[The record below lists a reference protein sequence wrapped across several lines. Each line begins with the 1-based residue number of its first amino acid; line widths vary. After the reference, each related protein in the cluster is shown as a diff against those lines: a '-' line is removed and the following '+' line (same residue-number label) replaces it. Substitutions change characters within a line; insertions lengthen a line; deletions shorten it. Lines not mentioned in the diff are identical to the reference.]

1 MKTLK
6 TMKIKYLLAAL
17 TGVALVSCSQD
28 DLNLEQPQVE
38 AKSPI
43 SFVVHS
49 DIATRAEL
57 NGAQVTFEAGDLM
70 SLYQNGTIGG
80 VDPKNFTSYGNAIF
94 EGKGDGGSGLEFTS
108 RNMVEAGYAI
118 MVYPADT
125 VPTWADNKTTG
136 LAVSIPA
143 DQPAGYADFIPQVSD
158 FMNIGGYT
166 NIEDNNTEGYG
177 RKYDIRLKPLG
188 TLVRLTLNAK
198 NKDAFDNLEGVD
210 PIEFTGVEFKS
221 DADAFYT
228 KVVLKD
234 NGTPST
240 LKDDAINED
249 YETYAH
255 FLNQVDV
262 DFDNSTKSTSIS
274 TEDIRNGNMA
284 YLVMLPSNATTDN
297 PSIVVKTTYGTV
309 EVKQASG
316 EEVITS
322 SSSKWTVK
330 DGLDYIL
337 DNSWKEIT
345 TKGNKFF
352 GAKAGVSAQR
362 GLTFDLKTLQIDGTV
377 IKTSKQLID
386 LTKVY
391 KALGKTENVTLVLK
405 ADKEEFILTD
415 EAMNAMVGV
424 KNFKLDASTNA
435 NKIVIEG
442 GASLDLLNKAEVAF
456 TGKIDLVLRNTWTI
470 DQKESFAKVNSLTNQ
485 GILTVTNKT
494 NLLDTNAFGIDLTV
508 AKTAVLNTSGKVY
521 MGAVTALETSVI
533 NIPAGGNEAF
543 YATGKTML
551 FGTVNNSGVLSS
563 RTTDGI
569 LNFGTINCIGIGEVS
584 VVQGVSGA
592 KFDNAG
598 IINAAESSVVYITN
612 NEITVSG
619 DAPAIDGTYKGAIVL
634 AKRNGEVT
642 VKEAESTPGYI
653 KYTAEAT
660 ADKLEVKK
668 VAGDKFNYLIVDVKY
683 SPLSTVSLDKEV
695 VSTLK
700 YLEIKGNTAQVTS
713 TDAFTVTDLIVQ
725 SNMRYLSG
733 NGKLTATNTW
743 VKGSILHA
751 FTITPGNINNGDY
764 LSGIYGVK
772 ADKGFTGEVRT
783 TGN

>member
-6 TMKIKYLLAAL
+6 TMKIKYLLAVL

-70 SLYQNGTIGG
+70 SLYQNGTISGG
-80 VDPKNFTSYGNAIF
+80 DPNIFTSYGNAIF
-94 EGKGDGGSGLEFTS
+94 EGKGDGGLGLEFTS
-108 RNMVEAGYAI
+108 RNMVEKGNAI

-125 VPTWADNKTTG
+125 VPTWTDNKVSG
-136 LAVSIPA
+136 LAVSIPV
-143 DQPAGYADFIPQVSD
+143 DQPTGYADFIPQVSD
-158 FMNIGGYT
+158 FMNIGAYT

-188 TLVRLTLNAK
+188 TLVRLTLNAE

-210 PIEFTGVEFKS
+210 PIEFTGVELKS
-221 DADAFYT
+221 TAPAFFT

-234 NGTPST
+234 NGTEST
-240 LKDDAINED
+240 LKDEAINED

-284 YLVMLPSNATTDN
+284 YLVMLPSDATTTTS

-309 EVKQASG
+309 EVKQAPG

-322 SSSKWTVK
+322 SSKKWTVK

-337 DNSWKEIT
+337 ANSWKEIAT
-345 TKGNKFF
+345 TGNKFF

-362 GLTFDLKTLQIDGTV
+362 GLTFDLKTLKIDGTV

-391 KALGKTENVTLVLK
+391 KALGKTESVTLVLK
-405 ADKEEFILTD
+405 ADKSEFILTN

-424 KNFKLDASTNA
+424 KNFTLDATTNT
-435 NKIVIEG
+435 NKIVIENG
-442 GASLDLLNKAEVAF
+442 VSLDLLNKVEVAF
-456 TGKIDLVLRNTWTI
+456 TNKIDLVLRNTWTI
-470 DQKESFAKVNSLTNQ
+470 DQKESFDKVNSLTNE

-494 NLLDTNAFGIDLTV
+494 NLLGDKAFGKALTV
-508 AKTAVLNTSGKVY
+508 EKNAVLNTSGKVY

-533 NIPAGGNEAF
+533 NIPAGSNEAF

-551 FGTVNNSGVLSS
+551 FGTVNNNAVLSS

-569 LNFGTINCIGIGEVS
+569 SNFGTINCIGIGEVS
-584 VVQGVSGA
+584 VVQGVAGA

-612 NEITVSG
+612 NEITVTS

-642 VKEAESTPGYI
+642 VKEATKGYI

-660 ADKLEVKK
+660 TDKLEVKA

-683 SPLSTVSLDKEV
+683 SPLSTVSLDKTV
-695 VSTLK
+695 VSTLN

-733 NGKLTATNTW
+733 NGMLTATNTW

-751 FTITPGNINNGDY
+751 FTITPGNINDIAGY

-772 ADKGFTGEVRT
+772 VDKGFTGEVRT